1 MLFLKSTGKE
11 EVSKESS
18 PSENETEE
26 DEVDKY
32 LETQDGWIERE
43 RDPKL
48 FVLFSWINSVVV
60 ITVPKENVLFACPLL
75 LGLYL
80 ISTLGNRKESNFSH
94 FMLTFGKC
102 NPMLDVNTQRV
113 KGSLQH
119 EFSDSL
125 GA

>member
-48 FVLFSWINSVVV
+48 FVLFS
-60 ITVPKENVLFACPLL
+60 
-75 LGLYL
+75 
-80 ISTLGNRKESNFSH
+80 
-94 FMLTFGKC
+94 
-102 NPMLDVNTQRV
+102 
-113 KGSLQH
+113 
-119 EFSDSL
+119 
-125 GA
+125 